1 MGDNENKDPIN
12 PDNSKAE
19 KPLTNIEKARLA
31 KAAKRATQNDLQYI
45 QENQAYAFSI
55 TTALSRLSISD
66 KLDDSNYATWSEQMI
81 GNLSSLFFDHLIFPI
96 PTHLKGISTTSTKDA
111 FYNSSS
117 GKWTRKQSL
126 YNDEVDPDGQ
136 SQPDLLWI
144 LIEDH
149 HQCENE
155 AAIYLY
161 QTKLDQLKQDQ
172 NTTRITEHIDT
183 FVKIKTEILNRGGRL
198 EDITIARKLLNSLH
212 SSHRDEVRHIIRV
225 YVPLTFRGVTLA
237 LKQYELE
244 NSQLK
249 NKSISK
255 TTEKMNG
262 LNMAGN
268 TNFKKK
274 CTPTHCQGTHKAAK
288 CFAKPENAAAKK
300 AWFDRMRSRNSAN
313 HVDSSSKEEET
324 TKPETPPTDPKPS
337 ASNTEG
343 KKKDW
348 AFPTFCA
355 EANSV
360 DSIRGAIWDSGA
372 SQHMFRSSHF
382 FDRESLEKPNPTESQ
397 VGTAGS
403 EEIPIEGTGT
413 VWLKGQT
420 LSKFRLLNVLYVPG
434 LRHNLIAAGALHKQ
448 GAIIKIDP
456 KNEKRFEVVIGDD
469 VFSEEDSKIT

>member
-45 QENQAYAFSI
+45 QENQSYAFSI

-81 GNLSSLFFDHLIFPI
+81 GNLSSLFFDRLIFPI
-96 PTHLKGISTTSTKDA
+96 PDA
-111 FYNSSS
+111 PEGNLDYINKRCVLQFIF
-117 GKWTRKQSL
+117 GKMDQRSQRFRSL

-136 SQPDLLWI
+136 
-144 LIEDH
+144 
-149 HQCENE
+149 N
-155 AAIYLY
+155 
-161 QTKLDQLKQDQ
+161 QLKQDQ
-172 NTTRITEHIDT
+172 NTTITEHIDT

-274 CTPTHCQGTHKAAK
+274 CTPTHCQGTHEAAK

-300 AWFDRMRSRNSAN
+300 AWKKKRPSQRHPQS
-313 HVDSSSKEEET
+313 
-324 TKPETPPTDPKPS
+324 TDPKPS

-360 DSIRGAIWDSGA
+360 DSIREAIWDSGA

-456 KNEKRFEVVIGDD
+456 KNEKRFEVVIGDE
-469 VFSEEDSKIT
+469 FSPRKIRKLLNDRQD